1 MWSSPRKSKLWVW
14 SLLSWDLICL
24 SDRSQWRSVTM
35 ASKPTSTGTRWGNLQ
50 ALLLKGMDW
59 ALSSLG
65 MSLSLTNLFEM
76 MQKIIEVE
84 SLSYTSS
91 SESNPGSVTAA
102 LDQYQAA
109 LEWNPSGLLLEELV
123 VLCSSYFPSQELSSL
138 GVQINFNEPLYHQT
152 RSAVLLQRMFWASR
166 LQEGLWSRSRNIGS
180 EAEFSSL
187 LFSFQLLLAWIIEKD
202 LFSPIKSSGFKGSQL
217 GRFLWIVTSYTLWV
231 VTCWE
236 LPGKL
241 LKNARKHYC
250 LLPHIN

>member
-1 MWSSPRKSKLWVW
+1 
-14 SLLSWDLICL
+14 
-24 SDRSQWRSVTM
+24 
-35 ASKPTSTGTRWGNLQ
+35 
-50 ALLLKGMDW
+50 
-59 ALSSLG
+59 

-152 RSAVLLQRMFWASR
+152 RSAVLLQRMF
-166 LQEGLWSRSRNIGS
+166 
-180 EAEFSSL
+180 
-187 LFSFQLLLAWIIEKD
+187 
-202 LFSPIKSSGFKGSQL
+202 
-217 GRFLWIVTSYTLWV
+217 
-231 VTCWE
+231 
-236 LPGKL
+236 
-241 LKNARKHYC
+241 
-250 LLPHIN
+250 